1 MTSNTKY
8 DSAAH
13 KRMAEKR
20 NEGYQKKQAK
30 ATKEK
35 GLLIINTGTGKGKST
50 AAFGMGLRAVGHGMK
65 LGVIQFIKGAMGTAE
80 REVFKR
86 FDNVDF
92 QSIGDGFTWLT
103 QNREQ
108 DIATAEKAWAE
119 AERMLSDSSY
129 DMIILDELNV
139 ILKYEYLDLSRVL
152 DTLAKR
158 REMLH
163 LIVTGRHAPPE
174 LIEMADLVSDIR
186 PIKHPYKEQGV
197 KAQKGIE
204 F

>member
-1 MTSNTKY
+1 MTTNTKY

-30 ATKEK
+30 ATREK

-65 LGVIQFIKGAMGTAE
+65 LGVVQFIKGAMDTAE
-80 REVFKR
+80 RKVFQR

-119 AERMLSDSSY
+119 AERMLRDASY
-129 DMIILDELNV
+129 DMIILDELNI
-139 ILKYEYLDLSRVL
+139 ILKYEYLALSRVL
-152 DTLAKR
+152 DALIQR

-163 LIVTGRHAPPE
+163 VIVTGRHAPPE
-174 LIEMADLVSDIR
+174 LIDIADLVSDIR